1 MGIEYNATL
10 TRKEIVTGG
19 LVILGVRPD
28 RRPYEFE
35 PGQYTVLALKGSEP
49 RVMESETEA
58 EPPAPEK
65 LVKRA
70 YSIASGSDENELEFF
85 VVLVST
91 GALTPRL
98 LALEVGARLFVSP
111 KAVGVFTLDSVP
123 PDRDVVMVATGTGLA
138 PYISMLRTKLTE
150 ECGGGRCWAVLH
162 GARHSWDLGYRSE
175 LSSFQKICSNFFY
188 MPSITRT
195 AKRDPWSGPVGRVN
209 EFIADG
215 RFETGWGRAIDSK
228 KQHFFLCGNP
238 GMVEETAKHLET
250 RGFSEWNRRKN
261 PDGTIHLERYW

>member
-19 LVILGVRPD
+19 LVVLGVRPD
-28 RRPYEFE
+28 ERPFEFE

-49 RVMESETEA
+49 RVVESEPEA
-58 EPPAPEK
+58 EPPDPDK
-65 LVKRA
+65 LIKRA

-98 LALEVGARLFVSP
+98 LALEVGDRIWVSP

-123 PDRDVVMVATGTGLA
+123 PEMDVVMVATGTGLA

-150 ECGGGRCWAVLH
+150 ECGGKRLWAVLH

-175 LSSFQKICSNFFY
+175 LSVLQKICPNLFY

-195 AKRDPWSGPVGRVN
+195 AKRDPWSGPLGRVN
-209 EFIADG
+209 RFLADG
-215 RFETGWGRAIDSK
+215 TFEKAWGREIDPGA
-228 KQHFFLCGNP
+228 QHFFLCGNP
-238 GMVEETAKHLET
+238 GMVEDAAKHLEA
-250 RGFSEWNRRKN
+250 RGFTEWNRNKN